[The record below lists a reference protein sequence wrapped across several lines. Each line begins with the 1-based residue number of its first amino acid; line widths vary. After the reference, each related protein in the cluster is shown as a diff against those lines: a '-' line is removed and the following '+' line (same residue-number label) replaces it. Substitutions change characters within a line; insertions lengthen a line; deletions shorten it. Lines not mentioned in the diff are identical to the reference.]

1 MALTTW
7 LLLVL
12 MVLSVLFDGI
22 ALMWHHQDRNR
33 MTRDEARLTADERQL
48 VEQALRL
55 SHDEDEAIWHGR
67 TNDS

>member
-22 ALMWHHQDRNR
+22 ALLWHYQDRNR
-33 MTRDEARLTADERQL
+33 MTRDEARLTADEARWL
-48 VEQALRL
+48 TEVIK
-55 SHDEDEAIWHGR
+55 DGR